1 MDSHP
6 LVYHRALPGGIT
18 RRRAI
23 AWMAASA
30 ALAGAGCTPAP
41 RERIHPWVR
50 MPEARGVAD
59 PLYYAS
65 AVLRQ
70 GHAQGVL
77 VGTRDGRPVK
87 IEGNPAHPSSLG
99 ATDPFAQAAVLQLW
113 DPDRSQAVVQRLGAA
128 DAREPRLGALSSWSS
143 FESAWRPLAQ
153 RLRGQRGAGLA
164 LLTGPLTSPTLRS
177 QVLAWLQQ
185 LPQARWYQHDPLAD
199 AAADAGA
206 RAAFGQP
213 VQVLARFD
221 RARCVVALGGDPFSD
236 GPGCVRHAMDWAR
249 VRREGRAPLLLAAE
263 VAPGLFGARADR
275 RIALAPHEIDALA
288 RGLAAQLLAGAPA
301 AVEPRV
307 AAFQA
312 EAAQAMRAAGPDA
325 VLLAGPGLAPATHAA
340 LHAIHQRL
348 GAFGRGVDLLP
359 PLAHAAEAGT
369 LAQLVEAMRAGAVDT
384 LVVLDANPSY
394 DAPAALRFGEAL
406 RRVRFS
412 VHAGLYRDETRARLR
427 LAPAFAHHAGAVGR
441 RAGARR
447 EPSRCCSGHRA
458 AVRHPLALGAAGIA
472 GRRRRARRLA
482 HPATG
487 LARTL
492 GRGFRRAVARQP
504 ARRLRRQ
511 QRAHA
516 AVRGRRAVAA
526 AAAPAGPR
534 ARHARARLRA
544 RSVGAGRRLGQQR
557 LAAGAAASLHQDDVG
572 QRRLPRPAHRG
583 GGGARHRRPRTAR
596 RRGRQR
602 RGARVGAVAACGG
615 RRDAPLGYGRRAAG
629 RVGNGVGFDAY
640 ALQPLAPARARA
652 RLERLPDPR
661 HAFALAQNSE
671 DPAGRVPVRSVPAGS
686 HAQPQRPAP
695 ASLYPPPASPE
706 HAWAMVIDLDA
717 CIGCNACT
725 IACQAENNIPVVGKH
740 EVARGH
746 EMHWIRVDRYASDE
760 PGGSVFQPVPCMHCE
775 QAPCELVCPVGA
787 TMHDSEGLNVQVYNR
802 CIGTRFCSNNC
813 PYKVRRFNFLQYSD
827 AGTESLKGQR
837 NPDVTVRQRGVME
850 KCTYCLQRIARAR
863 QHAQASGVPL
873 TDGDVVTA
881 CQAVCPTAAI
891 HFGDL
896 RDPASEVLRL
906 RASPRHYVLL
916 EELGTRPRTTYLA
929 RVRDGSGT

>member
-412 VHAGLYRDETRARLR
+412 VHAGLYRDETARACDWHL
-427 LAPAFAHHAGAVGR
+427 PFAHLLEQWGDARAHDGTVTLLQPAIEPLYDTRSPSSCWHCWPAPTSATAGASCNRPGAHAGARVSTRCGATACATASSPTARPR
-441 RAGARR
+441 RCPWPPRRGSRSRSRRPPRKARSR
-447 EPSRCCSGHRA
+447 SPSRPIR
-458 AVRHPLALGAAGIA
+458 RRWPAAGPTTP
-472 GRRRRARRLA
+472 GC
-482 HPATG
+482 
-487 LARTL
+487 
-492 GRGFRRAVARQP
+492 
-504 ARRLRRQ
+504 
-511 QRAHA
+511 
-516 AVRGRRAVAA
+516 
-526 AAAPAGPR
+526 
-534 ARHARARLRA
+534 
-544 RSVGAGRRLGQQR
+544 RS
-557 LAAGAAASLHQDDVG
+557 
-572 QRRLPRPAHRG
+572 
-583 GGGARHRRPRTAR
+583 
-596 RRGRQR
+596 
-602 RGARVGAVAACGG
+602 C
-615 RRDAPLGYGRRAAG
+615 
-629 RVGNGVGFDAY
+629 
-640 ALQPLAPARARA
+640 
-652 RLERLPDPR
+652 
-661 HAFALAQNSE
+661 
-671 DPAGRVPVRSVPAGS
+671 RVP
-686 HAQPQRPAP
+686 
-695 ASLYPPPASPE
+695 
-706 HAWAMVIDLDA
+706 
-717 CIGCNACT
+717 
-725 IACQAENNIPVVGKH
+725 
-740 EVARGH
+740 
-746 EMHWIRVDRYASDE
+746 
-760 PGGSVFQPVPCMHCE
+760 
-775 QAPCELVCPVGA
+775 
-787 TMHDSEGLNVQVYNR
+787 
-802 CIGTRFCSNNC
+802 
-813 PYKVRRFNFLQYSD
+813 
-827 AGTESLKGQR
+827 
-837 NPDVTVRQRGVME
+837 
-850 KCTYCLQRIARAR
+850 
-863 QHAQASGVPL
+863 
-873 TDGDVVTA
+873 
-881 CQAVCPTAAI
+881 
-891 HFGDL
+891 
-896 RDPASEVLRL
+896 
-906 RASPRHYVLL
+906 SPR
-916 EELGTRPRTTYLA
+916 
-929 RVRDGSGT
+929 